1 MSLNRG
7 KESIVLNLK
16 SHKDKK
22 VFDKLLA
29 NSDVLIENYRP
40 KTMEKLQTYLGEVS
54 RFQKAER
61 LYAKKAAG
69 HNHFVA

>member
-1 MSLNRG
+1 
-7 KESIVLNLK
+7 V
-16 SHKDKK
+16 
-22 VFDKLLA
+22 
-29 NSDVLIENYRP
+29 ENHP
-40 KTMEKLQTYLGEVS
+40 KTVDWLLTHLREGS

>member
-1 MSLNRG
+1 MTSKNR
-7 KESIVLNLK
+7 ESI
-16 SHKDKK
+16 
-22 VFDKLLA
+22 
-29 NSDVLIENYRP
+29 IQ
-40 KTMEKLQTYLGEVS
+40 KTVEKLQTYLGEVS